1 MPPVPFYSQLKR
13 FVRLVFLNRIEDAVD
28 TYLKQL
34 IKLCGL
40 RIIDF
45 TVASGALRCHILGC
59 TIVIDENLRGWEV
72 ILVIA
77 RVEIVRR
84 LIAHHYLW
92 LLRAHVPACRVGRS
106 PARLLRIFLTNDGRQ
121 LLLILI

>member
-1 MPPVPFYSQLKR
+1 MVLER
-13 FVRLVFLNRIEDAVD
+13 REDTVD
-28 TYLKQL
+28 TYLEQL

-40 RIIDF
+40 RISHF
-45 TVASGALRCHILGC
+45 TVVALCCHIPGC
-59 TIVIDENLRGWEV
+59 TIVIDENLRRWEV

-92 LLRAHVPACRVGRS
+92 LLRAHVPSWRVGRS
-106 PARLLRIFLTNDGRQ
+106 PARLLRIFLTNNGRQ